1 MKSLINNNKICY
13 VCGKQISLHKHH
25 IFKGIRNRK
34 KADED
39 GLWIYLCYEHHE
51 GTYGVHGKNG
61 KDLDNRLKKLAEEK
75 WIIYFNKTKNDF
87 IKRYGKNY
95 L

>member
-1 MKSLINNNKICY
+1 MNKICA
-13 VCGKQISLHKHH
+13 VCGSSNNIHIHH
-25 IFKGIRNRK
+25 IIFGKNRK

-39 GLWIYLCYEHHE
+39 KLVIPLCYEHHE
-51 GTYGVHGKNG
+51 GMHGVHGKYG
-61 KDLDNRLKKLAEEK
+61 SELDLKLKKEAEIK
-75 WIIYFNKTKNDF
+75 WLLQDYDRSINDF